1 MTKKDLE
8 IVRDIAYL
16 RRGMALKMKEIEEI
30 QIVPTV
36 LLPESDKMML
46 KAITTEL
53 KAQQIELKAL
63 QIKLKRDPQ
72 KTKVK
77 SKGSKI

>member
-16 RRGMALKMKEIEEI
+16 RRGMALKMKEIEKI
-30 QIVPTV
+30 QVIPTV

-63 QIKLKRDPQ
+63 QIKLKG
-72 KTKVK
+72 KK
-77 SKGSKI
+77 